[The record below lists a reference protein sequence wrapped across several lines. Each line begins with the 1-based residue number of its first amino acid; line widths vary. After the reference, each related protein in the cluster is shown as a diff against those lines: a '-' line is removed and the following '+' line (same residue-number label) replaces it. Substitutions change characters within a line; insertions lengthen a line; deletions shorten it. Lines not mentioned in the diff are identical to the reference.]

1 MPVRRQVQK
10 GLKEAGSKV
19 TELEVK
25 VPEPESQ
32 GAEEGPGGSAGQPLP
47 GVPGQS
53 TRRHADLG

>member
-32 GAEEGPGGSAGQPLP
+32 GAEEGPGGGWPATARCPEP
-47 GVPGQS
+47 F
-53 TRRHADLG
+53 TRHHADLG

>member
-32 GAEEGPGGSAGQPLP
+32 GAEEGPEGGAASLP
-47 GVPGQS
+47 GVPSQS
-53 TRRHADLG
+53 TRHHADLG